1 MSTIP
6 IQTLFGQRYRITTY
20 LGESRIAAVHRADDL
35 RLGRSILV
43 HLLHSAAPAA
53 LHAHTAL
60 RGLLNVYDSGTVDG
74 QAYVI
79 TEDVSGQPLQTRA
92 PLPPLQAI
100 AAVRAVA
107 ATIVEAYGQGVPIP
121 PITSRNV
128 WMMEHDRV
136 VLLHD
141 WHVPPAQQAQ
151 LEATYRAPGAHGT
164 TPPADAVYALGVL
177 LREAL
182 TGSPTPVRAVHVSSQ
197 LAQLVERATATDPRQ
212 RFPTPGALV
221 QALNQYVDTVSA
233 PTTFMPPAAQRP
245 TTPVPRPPA
254 QQRPQPAS
262 VVPPPR
268 QTTVMAAPPP
278 PLRVPATPAVIP
290 PLAPTA
296 QASPP
301 VQPAVRQPRAW
312 RMPHWRVGSWQRAV
326 LRRGFWLVQRVVLI
340 ALILIGLN
348 LAYNGVSAWAR
359 GISVSEWLAA
369 QAPQLDIEQWIAN
382 NTPDLPSINV
392 GEWAQQQ
399 TNSIRDTAADQI
411 DTLRNNAANQI
422 DTLRDPATYRV
433 TQQINL
439 RSEPSTASDATIIQP
454 LAAGTR
460 VQQLGTPQADANGAG
475 YEWVRVVVLDGD
487 GTQEGW
493 VALLDDRLA
502 RE

>member
-6 IQTLFGQRYRITTY
+6 IQAVFGQRYHITTY

-35 RLGRSILV
+35 RLGRSVLV
-43 HLLHSAAPAA
+43 HLLHSATPDA
-53 LHAHTAL
+53 LHARTAL
-60 RGLLNVYDSGTVDG
+60 RGLLAVYDSGTVDG

-79 TEDVSGQPLQTRA
+79 MEDVSGQPLQQRA

-107 ATIVEAYGQGVPIP
+107 ATIVEAHGQRVPVP

-141 WHVPPAQQAQ
+141 WHTSPSQQAQ
-151 LEATYRAPGAHGT
+151 LEAAYRVPGGYGIV
-164 TPPADAVYALGVL
+164 PPADAVYALGVL

-182 TGSPTPVRAVHVSSQ
+182 TGSPTPVRAAHVSGQ
-197 LAQLVERATATDPRQ
+197 LAHLVERATTTDPRQ
-212 RFPTPGALV
+212 RFPTPSALV
-221 QALNQYVDTVSA
+221 QALDHYVATVSA
-233 PTTFMPPAAQRP
+233 PTKHMSPPAQQP
-245 TTPVPRPPA
+245 TLVVARPPA
-254 QQRPQPAS
+254 QQRPQPAPA
-262 VVPPPR
+262 VVPPRP
-268 QTTVMAAPPP
+268 TTIMAAPPP
-278 PLRVPATPAVIP
+278 PLRVPATPAATP
-290 PLAPTA
+290 PPAPTA
-296 QASPP
+296 QPP
-301 VQPAVRQPRAW
+301 VSVQPAVRQPGAW
-312 RMPHWRVGSWQRAV
+312 SMPRWHMGRWQRAV

-348 LAYNGVSAWAR
+348 LAYNAASAWAR
-359 GISVSEWLAA
+359 GISVSQWLAS

-382 NTPDLPSINV
+382 NTPDLLSINI
-392 GEWAQQQ
+392 GAWAQQQ
-399 TNSIRDTAADQI
+399 TDSIRDTAADQ
-411 DTLRNNAANQI
+411 LSSLWNNAADLLSNVGN
-422 DTLRDPATYRV
+422 PATYRV

-460 VQQLGTPQADANGAG
+460 VQQLGAPQADANGAD
-475 YEWVRVVVLDGD
+475 YEWVRVTVLDGD

-493 VALLDDRLA
+493 VALLNDRIA